1 MQLSAES
8 GRSEDVAPASVHEDA
23 CFQLKAGRS
32 GVLLKLC
39 RNNPRRACLVGGSGG
54 SKRPRGCC
62 QPGGV
67 VGEASRDVAA
77 SVLCGLLE
85 VSTRPFQGVEL
96 RHAELTAT
104 HLAPEP
110 KDACRQ
116 LGEKN
121 EGSITLSDVFY
132 LNKYAGLHTL
142 DLECNC
148 LGDDGIT
155 RLCLWC
161 LPQLRFLKCLFV
173 ASNGFGVPGLRA
185 IVSYLEGDVA
195 AMRAPTSFAPVSV
208 SITPKPQPLEAVGL
222 TNNPFYSN
230 NDEDE
235 DEDATVLLG
244 RLLKA
249 CGLSLRRLHLNHVG
263 MSASA
268 AATMMQLCFAG
279 GTGRAEGFLHPQLV
293 IYLKQNGICKERLS
307 STLRDLGVG
316 AAAGNFV
323 V

>member
-1 MQLSAES
+1 MQLSAEP
-8 GRSEDVAPASVHEDA
+8 GRSEDIAAASVREDA

-39 RNNPRRACLVGGSGG
+39 RHSPRRACPAGGSGG
-54 SKRPRGCC
+54 SKRPRDCC

-67 VGEASRDVAA
+67 VEEASRDVAA
-77 SVLCGLLE
+77 SVLSGLLG
-85 VSTRPFQGVEL
+85 VSTSPFRGVEL

-110 KDACRQ
+110 KDAGRQ

-121 EGSITLSDVFY
+121 EGSITLLDVFS
-132 LNKYAGLHTL
+132 LSKFAGLHTL
-142 DLECNC
+142 DLECNR

-161 LPQLRFLKCLFV
+161 LPQLRFLRCLFV

-195 AMRAPTSFAPVSV
+195 ATRAPTSFAPFSA
-208 SITPKPQPLEAVGL
+208 SLGPKPQPLEAVGL

-230 NDEDE
+230 KVEG
-235 DEDATVLLG
+235 EDATVLLS
-244 RLLKA
+244 RLLQA

-279 GTGRAEGFLHPQLV
+279 GTERAEGFLHPQLV
-293 IYLKQNGICKERLS
+293 IYLKQNDICKEWLF
-307 STLRDLGVG
+307 STLRGLGVG